1 MPSNRRDRI
10 TRRKQKNAI
19 KEAVENKKY
28 KKKVSYI
35 SISIVVLIVLAIA
48 ITCIQIF
55 NNRNKQLKEQE
66 KQEEVY
72 KIANEKIIIDSVK
85 ESDLIRISALGEIN
99 LTNNIKISGKP
110 YDKIFED
117 VSSYYKDR
125 DIIIADTTYE
135 ISDENDKSFTQNIKK
150 CGINYLNIA
159 NKEIASIEDS
169 EYTLKFLNSMGFNV
183 LGNNEDRVKIVE
195 NKGKKIAIISYTM
208 DDTSGKVSFYS
219 EKRAK
224 EDLEKASNEADYN
237 IVLIDWKSGSTL
249 SQNQTVAKYLI
260 DNGANF
266 IIGSNVGEI
275 QRIETIKN
283 KDDEDCI
290 VAYSLGNFTSN
301 GLEKNMELILNFDLY
316 VDENNIILYSVDYV
330 PIYMRDEG
338 ADNTENRY
346 KLVDVNKEVKDYED
360 GNQNIEE
367 GFYQKLKEETK
378 ELYKNLSK

>member
-85 ESDLIRISALGEIN
+85 DSDLIKISTLGEIN

-110 YDKIFED
+110 YDKIFEN
-117 VSSYYKDR
+117 VNSYYKDR

-135 ISDENDKSFTQNIKK
+135 VSDENDKSFTQNIKK

-283 KDDEDCI
+283 KEDEDCI

-301 GLEKNMELILNFDLY
+301 GLENNMELILNFDLY